1 MRPRDRSV
9 RCALARGDDRKGGR
23 PKGGEAEWISSQ
35 VISIVLKAI
44 TKDLR
49 SPSDNDLSVSPAS
62 SVIQAPEAG
71 LMSRDV
77 EKGRWEG

>member
-1 MRPRDRSV
+1 M
-9 RCALARGDDRKGGR
+9 
-23 PKGGEAEWISSQ
+23 
-35 VISIVLKAI
+35 ISIVLKAI

-71 LMSRDV
+71 LMLRDV
-77 EKGRWEG
+77 EKGKVGGLKKYMTAGRCCCTARKEEIR